1 MLSFSFTEIMARS
14 LPETCTQ
21 GSLPYSYIGHPKSCQ
36 TFAFWHWPYIPLS
49 HQYKLIDI
57 IEKYKGIHKIHTNKY
72 CREKPQWLQKYS
84 IVLRGKIIPIKG
96 EVKSF
101 PEAAEVTSNTEHLTL
116 DLQCRFFFVILLLPS
131 MPRKIHINDITLK
144 SCSSSTQKGT
154 EEKLSAPRKQLVAYY
169 NQDEEKIPQIIN
181 RSVW

>member
-84 IVLRGKIIPIKG
+84 IVLHGKIIPIKG

-116 DLQCRFFFVILLLPS
+116 DLQCGFFFLQFSFSLACPERFTSMTLPS
-131 MPRKIHINDITLK
+131 RAAVQAHRKALK
-144 SCSSSTQKGT
+144 KNSQHPESSWLHTTTRMK
-154 EEKLSAPRKQLVAYY
+154 KRYHK
-169 NQDEEKIPQIIN
+169 
-181 RSVW
+181 